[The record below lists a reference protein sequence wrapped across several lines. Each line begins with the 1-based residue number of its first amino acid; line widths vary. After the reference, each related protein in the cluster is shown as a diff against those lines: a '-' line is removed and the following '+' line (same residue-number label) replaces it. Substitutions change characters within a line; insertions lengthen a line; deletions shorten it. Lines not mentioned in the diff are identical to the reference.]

1 MAAARMLSRSHSIAV
16 YTHTVKYA
24 LQKNNDDS
32 LTEHL
37 KKRLP
42 RLWQRVVTSPL
53 LIARRLMLT
62 GIPLFVCRKS
72 SQSFEKTTR
81 TSGIN
86 VLKTGTNAWKSVL
99 NIAKNSLKNNKW

>member
-1 MAAARMLSRSHSIAV
+1 MLSRSHSIAV

-37 KKRLP
+37 KKM
-42 RLWQRVVTSPL
+42 V
-53 LIARRLMLT
+53 A
-62 GIPLFVCRKS
+62 LFVAKGSHVATIVLEDRKTVNANWY
-72 SQSFEKTTR
+72 TTVCLPQVITEFR
-81 TSGIN
+81 KNNSTSGIN